1 MKCFSYIGR
10 LVYVGVIGVSR
21 HLKEELAWA
30 TVKWLQ
36 VISNIKSNIM
46 YNVIL
51 WRTKINYSM
60 CCVVLTKLVMYSN
73 CLD

>member
-1 MKCFSYIGR
+1 MKCFSYTGW
-10 LVYVGVIGVSR
+10 LVYVGVICVSR

-36 VISNIKSNIM
+36 VISNIKSNM
-46 YNVIL
+46 MLFYGG
-51 WRTKINYSM
+51 TKINYSM
-60 CCVVLTKLVMYSN
+60 CCCVVLTELVMYSN